1 MRIVGF
7 RANGAQG
14 PFDRAQVSGFAQTH
28 EHVEQR
34 RYFTGASEFLALA
47 CVCTALPALAGIA
60 VTLRREDALVA
71 AGELDR
77 RAGLDGLLATGLE
90 ISRGGIRSAL
100 APLALRRAETA
111 ARSLDGSEIPVA
123 PPAWARY
130 LSLPG
135 ALLVAILALPEAG
148 RVGRGAFPAE
158 GTIAAGKADT
168 GSPDRAAGRTSDE
181 ARETRRR
188 EIRQAVAAY
197 KAAHRREADRTKEA
211 TRLPAAPP
219 IRSRPKKAGEGEAAR
234 SKAEG
239 AAPGS
244 GADGGAGEGE
254 APASPEDA
262 GSGHLGGARAGPVD
276 LEEAALFRERFPEY
290 EGLIRR
296 YFTGR

>member
-1 MRIVGF
+1 MALAAKGLVF
-7 RANGAQG
+7 ALPLAGALAG
-14 PFDRAQVSGFAQTH
+14 AWR
-28 EHVEQR
+28 
-34 RYFTGASEFLALA
+34 FTGGTEFLALA
-47 CVCTALPALAGIA
+47 CVCTALPALAGI
-60 VTLRREDALVA
+60 VVSLRREDALVA

-135 ALLVAILALPEAG
+135 ALLVAILALPGAG

-158 GTIAAGKADT
+158 GMIAAGKADT
-168 GSPDRAAGRTSDE
+168 RSPDRAAERTLNN

-188 EIRQAVAAY
+188 EIRRAVAAY
-197 KAAHRREADRTKEA
+197 KAAHRREADRAREA

-219 IRSRPKKAGEGEAAR
+219 IRSRPKKAGQSEAAR

-239 AAPGS
+239 APGS
-244 GADGGAGEGE
+244 GVEGGGAGEGE

-262 GSGHLGGARAGPVD
+262 ASEHLAGARAGPVD

-296 YFTGR
+296 YFAGR